1 MKVKKVPMRTCVV
14 THEKCE
20 KKDLLRIVK
29 NNEGVVFVDDTLKA
43 NGRGAYLKKD
53 NNVIENFPRRGVATF
68 WHAHQLVM
76 APITNKAFIKKN
88 HIFILVFTKMNNLNI
103 RLW

>member
-1 MKVKKVPMRTCVV
+1 MKKVPLRTCVV
-14 THEKCE
+14 SHEKCE

-53 NNVIENFPRRGVATF
+53 NNVIE
-68 WHAHQLVM
+68 
-76 APITNKAFIKKN
+76 KARTSKVLER
-88 HIFILVFTKMNNLNI
+88 HLETKIEDKIYDELLTKI
-103 RLW
+103 